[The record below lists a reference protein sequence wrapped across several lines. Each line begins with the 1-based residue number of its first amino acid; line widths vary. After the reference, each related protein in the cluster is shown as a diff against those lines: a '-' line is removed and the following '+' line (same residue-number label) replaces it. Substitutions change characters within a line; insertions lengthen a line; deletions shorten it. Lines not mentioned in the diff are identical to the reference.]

1 MLVNNYI
8 VSCTG
13 DLVKQLKIL
22 NKNFKIYKSFVTL
35 YHANLVLEKDK
46 NIKELDKKPGSIP
59 YLATTSHSLS
69 HTQFWKEVETSLKA
83 SFSSGVNTGYKKK

>member
-13 DLVKQLKIL
+13 DLDKQLKIL

-35 YHANLVLEKDK
+35 YPANLVLEKDK
-46 NIKELDKKPGSIP
+46 
-59 YLATTSHSLS
+59 T
-69 HTQFWKEVETSLKA
+69 
-83 SFSSGVNTGYKKK
+83 

>member
-13 DLVKQLKIL
+13 DLDKQLKIL

-35 YHANLVLEKDK
+35 YHSNLVLEKDK

-69 HTQFWKEVETSLKA
+69 HTRFWKEVEDGLKGA
-83 SFSSGVNTGYKKK
+83 FSSGKNPKYK